1 MASIQSG
8 LWQCQSLLLYMQLLA
23 TFLVHINY
31 DKKKNRPLLKTSN
44 YLFNILIIM
53 QLEVVFQMNKKIIHV
68 YFLLL
73 GCALRYNLVS
83 FLYLLF
89 LLGLPLIPA
98 PSAVTVKGNMLHAT
112 GAACCNVFIKFI
124 DIVPQRE
131 DLYSIYQ
138 HLLVDL

>member
-1 MASIQSG
+1 
-8 LWQCQSLLLYMQLLA
+8 
-23 TFLVHINY
+23 
-31 DKKKNRPLLKTSN
+31 
-44 YLFNILIIM
+44 
-53 QLEVVFQMNKKIIHV
+53 MNKKIINM

-98 PSAVTVKGNMLHAT
+98 PSALTLRGKTVHAT

-124 DIVPQRE
+124 DIIPQKE
-131 DLYSIYQ
+131 DLYFNISAC
-138 HLLVDL
+138 LLVDWLGNTKIYIALDSIILRNTVIIFLHFHKIKFFPRLQFLLILGSSFNIQAPLMI